1 MHENLLNKASF
12 NFFHRYHIKES
23 AAKSSFLSE
32 LTIANTLKSDS
43 DTLTCI
49 ASNPYGRDMRMFHL
63 LVQGKMPLNI

>member
-1 MHENLLNKASF
+1 M
-12 NFFHRYHIKES
+12 KES

-63 LVQGKMPLNI
+63 LVQGKFHLNI